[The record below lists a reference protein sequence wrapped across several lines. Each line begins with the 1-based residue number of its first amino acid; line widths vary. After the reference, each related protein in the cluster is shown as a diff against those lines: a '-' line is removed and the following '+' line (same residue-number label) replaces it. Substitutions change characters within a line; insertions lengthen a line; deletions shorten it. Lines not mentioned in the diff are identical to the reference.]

1 MLHDA
6 GWKTAAVN
14 HFMLEN
20 RGTGFY
26 VSAGYDESEK
36 TTGAILDLLKNKD
49 VRFIGAIYGATDHA
63 GHQHGPQSDDVKT
76 AVLSIDT
83 AVGRLVEG
91 LKQMG
96 IYDQTL
102 IAFTADHGMSAYEA
116 KTASIE
122 PARAL
127 RNAGFNVAT
136 SQKELKDETQL
147 VVISAGVR
155 VVYYRKPLSVADLSK
170 VMTTLADID
179 GVEIL
184 DRSRLD
190 ALGCHDNHSGDLI
203 VSPLPG
209 YTISRNALGGGQHGR
224 FAERNPILF
233 FRGPGFKRGATVEG
247 AQTIDVVP
255 TLLNLVNI
263 PSAST
268 VDGHVITDVFE
279 K

>member
-1 MLHDA
+1 LHEA
-6 GWKTAAVN
+6 GWRTAAVN

-20 RGTGFY
+20 RGTDFY

-36 TTGAILDLLKNKD
+36 TTDAVLDLLKNKD
-49 VRFIGAIYGATDHA
+49 VRFVGAIYGATDHA
-63 GHQHGPQSDDVKT
+63 GHQHGPRSNEVKA
-76 AVLSIDT
+76 AVLGID
-83 AVGRLVEG
+83 AAIGRLIDG

-96 IYDQTL
+96 IYDKTL
-102 IAFTADHGMSAYEA
+102 IAFTADHGMSAYES

-122 PARAL
+122 PAKAL
-127 RNAGFNVAT
+127 RNAGFSVAT
-136 SQKELKDETQL
+136 SQKELKDETQI

-155 VVYYRKPLSVADLSK
+155 MVYYRKPLSVADLSK
-170 VMTTLADID
+170 ALTTLADIG

-184 DRSRLD
+184 DRARLD
-190 ALGCHDNHSGDLI
+190 GLGCHDNHSGDLI

-209 YTISRNALGGGQHGR
+209 YTISRSLLGGGQHGR

-233 FRGPGFKRGATVEG
+233 FRGPGFKKGATVEG

-255 TLLNLVNI
+255 TLLNLVSV
-263 PSAST
+263 PPAST
-268 VDGHVITDVFE
+268 VDGHVIAAVFE